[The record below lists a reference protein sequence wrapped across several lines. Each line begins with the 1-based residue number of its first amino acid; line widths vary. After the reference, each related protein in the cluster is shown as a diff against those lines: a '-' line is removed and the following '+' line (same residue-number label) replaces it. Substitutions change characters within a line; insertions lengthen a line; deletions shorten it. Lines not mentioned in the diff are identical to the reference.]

1 MNCDICDI
9 NFLILFMKLIPN
21 LIPKSIIDYLMNFS
35 DSASVNK
42 VFIQMYIY
50 PVNRY
55 DVRTVEILIFHNETN
70 KVFGEANF
78 ITRS

>member
-1 MNCDICDI
+1 
-9 NFLILFMKLIPN
+9 
-21 LIPKSIIDYLMNFS
+21 MNFS